1 MRYDVIIIG
10 SGASGYATAER
21 LYSNGIKNIC
31 LFSEKVTC
39 GTSRNAG
46 SDKQT
51 YYKLDISSPSGDSV
65 KKMAEDFF
73 RGGSMNGSD
82 AYLEAANSLRCFMH
96 LVELGVPFPKD
107 NYGVFH
113 GYRTDHDATNR
124 ATSAGPLTSRY
135 MTEKL
140 EKKVR
145 EYGIEIK
152 DGYTAIKLIVKD
164 DRCIGAYFINDNK
177 VVPVFAKAVIL
188 CTGAPAAIYENSVY
202 PIGHKGATGLAIEAR
217 AELQN
222 FQEWQ
227 YGIASKKFRWNLS
240 GSYQQVI
247 PRYISVD
254 ENGNET
260 EFLRSLPDYLNLV
273 FLKGYEWPFDSNKT
287 GGSSQVDILV
297 SQEISKGN
305 RVYLDYMRNP
315 SDFDFSLLNETSS
328 TYLEKADAT
337 GKTPIERLL
346 QLNPKAYELYLNNGI
361 DLKKEYLEI
370 GVCAQHNNGGIRVD
384 AHGETNIKGL
394 FCAGEASGR
403 FGVYRPGGAALNDT
417 QVGAL
422 LISDYLKENLSEY
435 NFIEYDNTPAMPK
448 ISEKS
453 NIKEINEYF
462 AVRMSESAANVRNV
476 EKIRDIK
483 DELEALLKNFE
494 NKVNI
499 SSENEYVDYF
509 ALYSVSLSRLSL
521 CRTILECA
529 EKCGSRGG
537 CMYMK
542 DGRKISENMEY
553 RKMIT
558 VTSADGVLFVP
569 VDRIPTEEYV
579 FEKLLKQRS
588 E

>member
-1 MRYDVIIIG
+1 MIYDVMIIG
-10 SGASGYATAER
+10 SGASGYAAAER
-21 LYSNGIKNIC
+21 LFANGIKNIC
-31 LFSEKVTC
+31 LFSENISC

-51 YYKLDISSPSGDSV
+51 YYKLDISSPSGDSI
-65 KKMAEDFF
+65 KKMAEDLFN
-73 RGGSMNGSD
+73 GGAMNGSD

-107 NYGVFH
+107 PYGVFH

-135 MTEKL
+135 MTERL
-140 EKKVR
+140 EDKVR
-145 EYGIEIK
+145 ENGIEIR
-152 DGYTAIKLIVKD
+152 DGYTAIRLIIKD
-164 DRCIGAYFINDNK
+164 KKCFGAYFVNDNK
-177 VVPVFAKAVIL
+177 VIPVFAKAVIL

-202 PIGHKGATGLAIEAR
+202 PIGHKGATGLAIEAG

-297 SQEISKGN
+297 SQEIAKGN
-305 RVYLDYMRNP
+305 SVYLDYIHNP
-315 SDFDFSLLNETSS
+315 SDFGFSLLNETSS

-337 GKTPIERLL
+337 GEAPIDRLI

-422 LISDYLKENLSEY
+422 LIADYLKNSLSEY
-435 NFIEYDNTPAMPK
+435 CTEECAEIPELPFL
-448 ISEKS
+448 SEKS
-453 NIKEINEYF
+453 NTNEINRYF
-462 AVRMSESAANVRNV
+462 AVKMSESAANVR
-476 EKIRDIK
+476 DIK
-483 DELEALLKNFE
+483 KIKVIANELEALLNDFE
-494 NKVNI
+494 KKV
-499 SSENEYVDYF
+499 SASDLENYF
-509 ALYSVSLSRLSL
+509 ALYSVTLSRLSL

-537 CMYMK
+537 CMYIK
-542 DGRKISENMEY
+542 DGEKIPENTEY

-558 VTSADGVLFVP
+558 ITSVEGVSFIP
-569 VDRIPTEEYV
+569 VDGIPTEEYV
-579 FEKLLKQRS
+579 FEKLLK
-588 E
+588 

>member
-1 MRYDVIIIG
+1 MIYDIIIIG
-10 SGASGYATAER
+10 SGASGFAAAER

-31 LFSEKVTC
+31 LFSENINC

-65 KKMAEDFF
+65 MKMAEDMFN
-73 RGGSMNGSD
+73 GGSMNGSD
-82 AYLEAANSLRCFMH
+82 AYLETANSLRCFMH

-107 NYGVFH
+107 PYGVFH
-113 GYRTDHDATNR
+113 GYRTDHDSTKR
-124 ATSAGPLTSRY
+124 ATSAGPLTSKF

-140 EKKVR
+140 EKRVR
-145 EYGIEIK
+145 EYGIEIR
-152 DGYTAIKLIVKD
+152 DGYTAIKLAVKNGK
-164 DRCIGAYFINDNK
+164 CHGAYFLCGGKI
-177 VVPVFAKAVIL
+177 VAVSAKAVIL

-202 PIGHKGATGLAIEAR
+202 PLGHKGATGLAIEAG
-217 AELQN
+217 AELHN

-247 PRYISVD
+247 PRYVSVD
-254 ENGNET
+254 KNGNEA
-260 EFLRSLPDYLNLV
+260 EFLTALPDYLNLV

-287 GGSSQVDILV
+287 DGSSQIDILV
-297 SQEISKGN
+297 SRETAKGN
-305 RVYLDYMRNP
+305 RVYLDYMHNP
-315 SDFDFSLLNETSS
+315 SGFDFSLLNAVSS
-328 TYLEKADAT
+328 EYLKKADAL
-337 GKTPIERLL
+337 GDTPIERLI
-346 QLNPKAYELYLNNGI
+346 QLNPKAYKLYLNNGI
-361 DLKKEYLEI
+361 DLKKEYLET
-370 GVCAQHNNGGIRVD
+370 GVCAQHNNGGIGVD

-422 LISDYLKENLSEY
+422 LISDYFKSSLSDY
-435 NFIEYDNTPAMPK
+435 CIEDCGNIPELPE

-453 NIKEINEYF
+453 NVNKINGYF
-462 AVRMSESAANVRNV
+462 AAAMSEYAANVRNA
-476 EKIRDIK
+476 EKIK
-483 DELEALLKNFE
+483 AVAAELEALLNSFE
-494 NKVNI
+494 NEVCI
-499 SSENEYVDYF
+499 SSADEYSDYF
-509 ALYSVSLSRLSL
+509 ALHSATLSRLAL

-537 CMYMK
+537 CIYVVNNK
-542 DGRKISENMEY
+542 KIPENKEY

-558 VTSADGVLFVP
+558 VTSANGVSFVP
-569 VDRIPTEEYV
+569 VDGIPTEEYV
-579 FEKLLKQRS
+579 FEKLLKA
-588 E
+588 

>member
-1 MRYDVIIIG
+1 MIYDVIIIG
-10 SGASGYATAER
+10 SGASGYAVAER
-21 LYSNGIKNIC
+21 LYANGIKNIC

-51 YYKLDISSPSGDSV
+51 YYKLDISSPCGDSV
-65 KKMAEDFF
+65 RKMAEDLFN
-73 RGGSMNGSD
+73 GGSMNGSD

-107 NYGVFH
+107 PYGVFH
-113 GYRTDHDATNR
+113 GYRTDHDNTNR

-135 MTEKL
+135 MTERL
-140 EKKVR
+140 EEKIR
-145 EYGIEIK
+145 ECGIEVR
-152 DGYTAIKLIVKD
+152 DGYTAVKLIIKD
-164 DRCIGAYFINDNK
+164 KKCCGAYFLNGGKI
-177 VVPVFAKAVIL
+177 VPVSAKAVIL

-202 PIGHKGATGLAIEAR
+202 PIGHKGATGLAIEAG

-247 PRYISVD
+247 PRYVSVD
-254 ENGNET
+254 NNGNET
-260 EFLRSLPDYLNLV
+260 EFLKALPDYLNLI

-297 SQEISKGN
+297 SREIAKGN
-305 RVYLDYMRNP
+305 RVYLDYMHNP
-315 SDFDFSLLNETSS
+315 SDFDFSLLNDASS
-328 TYLEKADAT
+328 DYLEKADT
-337 GKTPIERLL
+337 SGITPIERLL

-422 LISDYLKENLSEY
+422 LISDHLKDSVAEY
-435 NFIEYDNTPAMPK
+435 SAEEFTDSPELPK
-448 ISEKS
+448 LSEKS
-453 NIKEINEYF
+453 DISEINSYF
-462 AVRMSESAANVRNV
+462 AVRMSESAANVRNI
-476 EKIRDIK
+476 EKIKAIAS
-483 DELEALLKNFE
+483 ELDALLNGFE
-494 NKVNI
+494 SRTHI
-499 SSENEYVDYF
+499 SSADEYEDYF
-509 ALYSVSLSRLSL
+509 ALRCATVSRLAL
-521 CRTILECA
+521 CRTILGCA

-537 CMYMK
+537 CMYIEN
-542 DGRKISENMEY
+542 GEKIPENTEY
-553 RKMIT
+553 RKFIT
-558 VTSADGVLFVP
+558 VTSADGVSFIP

-579 FEKLLKQRS
+579 FEKLLKK
-588 E
+588 